1 MKKKIINGLLFAV
14 ALVAATSSFVSCKD
28 YEGDNYAELQE
39 KYATLEKVYNTQVQE
54 MENYLRSSVFDNFK
68 KNEFDK
74 LVESYLKANGYEP
87 GGGIESV
94 KDFVESQEFL
104 NYMQKWGI
112 SGYDASKGTIANR
125 LEELEK
131 DTASLAERIAKNNL
145 AIAQAKGLAERDS
158 VRLDELD
165 NLLGK
170 LVAYWGDDLNAAVEK
185 AAEVLITVA
194 KDSAKWN
201 EAYDSIAKNAQ
212 SWNDVRDYVL
222 ANQEKWNEAYDSIAK
237 RSKEWNRAVAVAD
250 SAYNFIHN
258 NYKGEFK
265 NLQEL
270 IDAYK
275 AADEALQEQ
284 IDDLKADVEKILKAL
299 RTEITGI
306 TVQAAVNP
314 IFGSFAYPVDVQ
326 SNVLAV
332 YYGEVEEAGYDFP
345 AGDEYA
351 GDLWANGNPAI
362 LRSEL
367 DEINPENVYHVKS
380 GILMNEDAGNAGKL
394 YVTVNPSNVDFDGKF
409 FTLRTSDNQVS
420 KVTLSALEPCTEQLK
435 WGSQRASANGFYVAN
450 AKIDEKDVKA
460 VTLSLD
466 MDSSQIKNDVKNI
479 MSDWSKTG
487 VADVAKLALTVVS
500 GMKADVPRLG
510 VQAQWQDATTGD
522 WKNYVSKYDLAAF
535 SVKPFGFGILQND
548 YSEVIVKLQDKIT
561 AKEKAF
567 SQELMNMIAGAIN
580 VEIGLPATSGG
591 IVTTPDD
598 KVFIKIGAGQFG
610 TFGPVTI
617 TKGQFGSIEVPVL
630 DGEGYPTGTTK
641 TQYIPES
648 EITLDIADPDV
659 VTSLGLPTD
668 DAYIEITPLFNAIK
682 NGLEGALSG
691 VDGIGGKVEQVLNK
705 IINIQNKI
713 FAKVASVAKNP
724 NRFLQP
730 ALIAQ
735 SKNVYFYPS
744 RMREAPT
751 KVKVEKGGTLK
762 LYPTTLTGETVIPAF
777 KKYVAVCGAWDA
789 KDKNKTYSPKKFNTD
804 ESYMNKVIDGSMS
817 NLQKPFEYKIPE
829 NTPAGTVLEII
840 YECLD
845 YTGKVAGKKY
855 YIEVAY

>member
-39 KYATLEKVYNTQVQE
+39 KYATLEKIFNTQVQL
-54 MENYLRSSVFDNFK
+54 MKDYVLTTQYNKDLTGNPDVAYDLAMGCIQDR
-68 KNEFDK
+68 
-74 LVESYLKANGYEP
+74 LK
-87 GGGIESV
+87 
-94 KDFVESQEFL
+94 D
-104 NYMQKWGI
+104 
-112 SGYDASKGTIANR
+112 
-125 LEELEK
+125 LEE
-131 DTASLAERIAKNNL
+131 DTTALAERINANNIAIQEAKAL
-145 AIAQAKGLAERDS
+145 ASKADSLADENSKMLQKMIVAWGDS
-158 VRLDELD
+158 LDEAI
-165 NLLGK
+165 GK
-170 LVAYWGDDLNAAVEK
+170 V
-185 AAEVLITVA
+185 AEVLATVA
-194 KDSAKWN
+194 QDSLKWNTASDIVTANATNWDSAYNVIK
-201 EAYDSIAKNAQ
+201 
-212 SWNDVRDYVL
+212 
-222 ANQEKWNEAYDSIAK
+222 ANSE
-237 RSKEWNRAVAVAD
+237 EWNRAVGVAD

-314 IFGSFAYPVDVQ
+314 IFGSFAYPIDVQ
-326 SNVLAV
+326 SNVLAA
-332 YYGEVEEAGYDFP
+332 YYGEAARGGYDFP
-345 AGDEYA
+345 VGEENASSY
-351 GDLWANGNPAI
+351 WANGTSAI
-362 LRSEL
+362 YRSEL
-367 DEINPENVYHVKS
+367 DEINPENVYHVVK
-380 GILMNEDAGNAGKL
+380 GDILMNEDAGNAGKL

-450 AKIDEKDVKA
+450 ATMDRKAVKA

-466 MDSSQIKNDVKNI
+466 MDKSQINNNVKNI

-535 SVKPFGFGILQND
+535 SVKPLGFDFLIDKD
-548 YSEVIVKLQDKIT
+548 YSEGIVTLKDKLT

-567 SQELMNMIAGAIN
+567 SQELVNMIK
-580 VEIGLPATSGG
+580 G
-591 IVTTPDD
+591 IVNV
-598 KVFIKIGAGQFG
+598 K
-610 TFGPVTI
+610 
-617 TKGQFGSIEVPVL
+617 
-630 DGEGYPTGTTK
+630 
-641 TQYIPES
+641 
-648 EITLDIADPDV
+648 
-659 VTSLGLPTD
+659 LGLPESDGNIKTVGD
-668 DAYIEITPLFNAIK
+668 KVYMVVPTMTANVGVSVTIGGKEDRYIIIKEGDIDKENHIPAENIYLPVITETASGSANVNGTEIDITSLFNAITK
-682 NGLEGALSG
+682 GLEGAIGG
-691 VDGIGGKVEQVLNK
+691 VDGIGDKVEQILNK
-705 IINIQNKI
+705 IINIENKI
-713 FAKVASVAKNP
+713 FNKVASVAKNP

-730 ALIAQ
+730 ALIIE
-735 SKNVYFYPS
+735 SKTGYFYPS
-744 RMREAPT
+744 RTDLAPT
-751 KVKVEKGGTLK
+751 KVKVEKGSVLK

-789 KDKNKTYSPKKFNTD
+789 KDRNKAYSPKKFNTD
-804 ESYMNKVIDGSMS
+804 ESYMNKVIDGSMF